1 MGGAEEETL
10 TDSKANSDDVLIEIK
25 MINSK
30 LNSIGKAINNVSD
43 SIDDATFA
51 VESVSKAIWWVFLII
66 PTLTGLFFFGLIFM

>member
-1 MGGAEEETL
+1 MDGDKEETL
-10 TDSKANSDDVLIEIK
+10 TDSKIDSDDVLIEIK
-25 MINSK
+25 KINSK

>member
-1 MGGAEEETL
+1 
-10 TDSKANSDDVLIEIK
+10 ANSDDALIEIK
-25 MINSK
+25 KINSK

-43 SIDDATFA
+43 SIDDVNFA